1 MRILFS
7 ALVTLLVLV
16 LTASYA
22 WTHMRKVS
30 LVAPP
35 IAPSNNRFTPPTYAE
50 AQEAQKLVTMA
61 GPLADYMAHHQ
72 GSSQSPEAEGQPEPQ
87 VETLGD
93 AAANP
98 AKPVASDHVG
108 GSVVGSSLR
117 ILHQTFRVQ
126 STVQVT
132 FVVPAHAATPR
143 LRGSYESFFKQ
154 AGAQNSDTDA
164 EIEVLVLNEGQF
176 ADLLNKR
183 AGEATFSA
191 DDAHAQDVNTSLPPT
206 MDQPQKYHL
215 IFRNNSRGPERK
227 FVQAD
232 FRMEF

>member
-1 MRILFS
+1 MRTLFS
-7 ALVTLLVLV
+7 SLVTVLVLI

-30 LVAPP
+30 LVAPAVVP
-35 IAPSNNRFTPPTYAE
+35 AKDKWTPPDYAE

-61 GPLADYMAHHQ
+61 GPLADYMARHQ
-72 GSSQSPEAEGQPEPQ
+72 GASQSSEAESQAQTQ

-93 AAANP
+93 A
-98 AKPVASDHVG
+98 PVPSDHVG

-117 ILHQTFRVQ
+117 ILHRTFRVR
-126 STVQVT
+126 STVQMA

-143 LRGSYESFFKQ
+143 LRGSYESFVKQ
-154 AGAQNSDTDA
+154 AGSEETNTDA
-164 EIEVLVLNEGQF
+164 DVEFLVLNEQQF
-176 ADLLNKR
+176 ADFLNKR

-191 DDAHAQDVNTSLPPT
+191 DDAHAQEVNSSLPPT
-206 MDQPQKYHL
+206 VDQPAKYHL

>member
-1 MRILFS
+1 
-7 ALVTLLVLV
+7 
-16 LTASYA
+16 
-22 WTHMRKVS
+22 MRKMPLVGPTVVS
-30 LVAPP
+30 TKDKW
-35 IAPSNNRFTPPTYAE
+35 TPPDYAE
-50 AQEAQKLVTMA
+50 AREAQKLVTMA

-72 GSSQSPEAEGQPEPQ
+72 GAPQSSDADSQAQTQ
-87 VETLGD
+87 VETLADVPGTT
-93 AAANP
+93 
-98 AKPVASDHVG
+98 VASDHVG

-117 ILHQTFRVQ
+117 ILHRTFRVP

-154 AGAQNSDTDA
+154 AGSEESNTNAD
-164 EIEVLVLNEGQF
+164 IEFLVLNEQQF
-176 ADLLNKR
+176 ADFLNKR

-191 DDAHAQDVNTSLPPT
+191 DDAHAQEVNTSLPPT
-206 MDQPQKYHL
+206 VDQPAKYHL